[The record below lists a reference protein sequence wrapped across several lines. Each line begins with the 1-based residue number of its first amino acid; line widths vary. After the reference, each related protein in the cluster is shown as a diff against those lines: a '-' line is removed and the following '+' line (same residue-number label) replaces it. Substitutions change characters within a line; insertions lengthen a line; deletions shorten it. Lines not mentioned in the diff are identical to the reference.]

1 MESTVEGELIS
12 EEEWSDDF
20 WKSPGYIAQERRRRE
35 LKAQGK
41 EVPSL
46 ITMTDFT
53 GLDVTAASSAE
64 PVQRSRIPLADL
76 DCLISTFTRTAIDY
90 RMPCTAA
97 EGRTCQILSS
107 VSVWNEA
114 LCQAKMELKQV
125 PKTPGHLAV
134 TSIDGTCVR
143 DHSIENLHRAAT
155 LLHWLLMEHRCITVV
170 ELSGCRLN
178 IYEGLLCDALQ
189 QNTSVKKL
197 NLREMGDLGPHK
209 DICMAISCMT
219 RLEELACDA
228 ISQCRETFASVLSIL
243 IRTTESLRV
252 LHIANLRIVGKDGIT
267 FLTALSANS
276 TITDISLHGVVATA
290 RRRDDSS
297 PFREYLKN
305 TCTLTKLS
313 ISGYGVGLKNSLR
326 DVFLG
331 LFENKTVTAA
341 HFKDVSL
348 CAESCELVT
357 RILQQDMVFLS
368 LEVHFRSYEM
378 DHLQATFDSWLVSLK
393 KNETVEELALPYH
406 IWNQKQW
413 ESFFLAMRRKGLPK
427 KVTIGGS
434 FAGVDQGL
442 CRAIMET
449 GVEGNVLFANWF
461 GRDDYRSNCEIL
473 RCRAFSDIRATS
485 FDLTGRQTLPT
496 FMQTLSTLSHV
507 TTVRLEINAA
517 HYDEALASALGHY
530 IGSTTTLRVLELK
543 TYSFGREANN
553 LHWTPVFE
561 ALSKNGS
568 IHDLDLCPV
577 YVGNEDVKL
586 LADAVKSSRSI
597 RRFCFRTTVATATVF
612 LQYFSVNID
621 SNYVL
626 LDFMIPVCMEDTWF
640 RVREVARRNHNLVA
654 LASHVRPGL
663 NCDKRVAAAL
673 ERVIHHPALVAEVA
687 EVTAVTAIR
696 TFEGLH
702 DFMRLAGVVRERV
715 TCHPRGDGSTQLDD
729 LNDYCWRS
737 VRRYVSLDDVCDC

>member
-1 MESTVEGELIS
+1 
-12 EEEWSDDF
+12 
-20 WKSPGYIAQERRRRE
+20 
-35 LKAQGK
+35 
-41 EVPSL
+41 
-46 ITMTDFT
+46 MTDFT

-276 TITDISLHGVVATA
+276 TIADISLHGVVATA

-313 ISGYGVGLKNSLR
+313 ISGYGVDLKNSLR

-341 HFKDVSL
+341 HFNDVSL

-378 DHLQATFDSWLVSLK
+378 DRLQATFDSWLVSLK

-461 GRDDYRSNCEIL
+461 GRDDYRSNFEIL

-485 FDLTGRQTLPT
+485 FDLAGRQTLPT

-517 HYDEALASALGHY
+517 HYDEALASALRHY

-543 TYSFGREANN
+543 TLR
-553 LHWTPVFE
+553 W
-561 ALSKNGS
+561 
-568 IHDLDLCPV
+568 
-577 YVGNEDVKL
+577 NEDVKL

-626 LDFMIPVCMEDTWF
+626 LDFMIPVCMEETWF

-654 LASHVRPGL
+654 LASHVRPGF

-687 EVTAVTAIR
+687 EVTAVSEAEATDTIRAAIR